1 MAGLFFRD
9 DNESGGSCVSGTS
22 AMIVT
27 ASIRTKQLPE
37 DFEKI
42 FRDHSDFIFRTACR
56 VTGSEE
62 DAEDV
67 LQTLF
72 LRLLQE
78 ALTPEIQANPRAYLY
93 RAAVNTSLNVIRSR
107 KRQVLTDDF
116 DAFERRSGVAD
127 SRADSAVSE
136 TLRLALAELSPKA
149 AEIFILRHV
158 HGYSDLE
165 IGRLLGTSRGTIAI
179 NLFRSRRR
187 LRKAIRKHLGEK

>member
-1 MAGLFFRD
+1 
-9 DNESGGSCVSGTS
+9 
-22 AMIVT
+22 MIVT